1 MSRGKL
7 KKGLS
12 FFLSF
17 LMVLSLCAVSVPEE
31 VKAESNVV
39 FTVTA
44 DKQEVKRGD
53 EVTLTVTM
61 SGNTDAYGAAWDYRR

>member
-53 EVTLTVTM
+53 
-61 SGNTDAYGAAWDYRR
+61 